1 MYLVSGEKGNWW
13 GEDDHIIKFWN
24 SLMLEEFV
32 RDGTVVNIIL
42 WRLNPLIILKKLFGI
57 QISKNYDVMDSDLF
71 MEKGVTP

>member
-13 GEDDHIIKFWN
+13 VDDDHIIKFWN
-24 SLMLEEFV
+24 SLMLEEIV
-32 RDGTVVNIIL
+32 RDGTAVNIIL
-42 WRLNPLIILKKLFGI
+42 WLLNPLIILKKLFGI